1 MRRTIVSIALLFAI
15 LCPGI
20 SMASKGGDGKRV
32 VAVVGSESL
41 TLEELNRMWEE
52 LPTQMKGSMRKE
64 DLVNRWIDIQLLWL
78 EAKRKG
84 IEKDKAFKRRLEEA
98 RRQIAA
104 EELIRKEIVEKVVV
118 SEDEIRKYYEDN
130 RSSFVEPER
139 IRVRHI
145 MTSTEEKAKEAL
157 EKLKA
162 GGDFGQIAR
171 QYSEDPGSRDM
182 GGDLGFIQRGELI
195 KEFEDVAFK
204 LGVGELSPVVR
215 TQFGYHIIKVEEKVE
230 QHQKG
235 LEEVREEIRSRLL
248 LEKQK
253 EAFDEMMK
261 SLREKTKVK
270 VEKDLI
276 GG

>member
-118 SEDEIRKYYEDN
+118 SEDEIRKYYEEN

-248 LEKQK
+248 LEKQR

>member
-248 LEKQK
+248 LEKQR